1 MEIQNELKKIA
12 VSEEQVRKMIEVYNK
27 NDKVS
32 SRVETNINAVEQ
44 IVMDPVIE
52 NPVVNDVLDVSAPVN
67 NGSTNIFDEVSS
79 PSVNEPV
86 VDPVVTPEV
95 VVSDVNLFDTPSN
108 DVVMDNSNIESEIA
122 PVLPVKEEK
131 PSEDILSS
139 DKEILDKLYD
149 LELHIRQFAVELEEY
164 LNNKKNVKE
173 NLNNINNFKE
183 NNVEEKIVPSV
194 SESVAPSYDE
204 SINIFDAPSSF
215 KL

>member
-12 VSEEQVRKMIEVYNK
+12 VSEEQVKKMIEVYNK

-44 IVMDPVIE
+44 IVMDPVVE
-52 NPVVNDVLDVSAPVN
+52 NPVVNDVLDVSTPVN

-86 VDPVVTPEV
+86 VTPEV
-95 VVSDVNLFDTPSN
+95 VVSDVNLFDTPSD
-108 DVVMDNSNIESEIA
+108 DVVMDNSSVVEEKA
-122 PVLPVKEEK
+122 PVLPVNEEK

-139 DKEILDKLYD
+139 DKEILNKLYD

-164 LNNKKNVKE
+164 LNNKNNVKE
-173 NLNNINNFKE
+173 NLNNIDNFKE

-194 SESVAPSYDE
+194 SESVTPSYDE